1 MEIRNGQIWFEQVS
15 ASTIAEKYGTPT
27 YVYEENRIRANYRR
41 ADAAFRRHYPD
52 FRFFYAVKACNNPAI
67 AHILRQEG
75 AGIDAASVN
84 EIRLAAELGLGG
96 EDVMFS
102 GNFLSDDDIRE
113 GLASGVIFNLDDL
126 SLLPRVLRLGRPGIL
141 SFRINPGY
149 GRSNVGDFV
158 TNAGPDAKFG
168 LHPDQVRD
176 AYRQAKAAGITRF
189 GAHMMPGSCITDAA
203 YFPFITGLLMDIIGP
218 VARDLGIDFEFIDL
232 GGGLGIPYRPG
243 EPALDLAAAAQGTAE
258 MFAAKVRE
266 YGLRPPKLKLEP
278 ARYFVGDA
286 GFIVGRVHAI
296 KRSYRKII
304 GTDIGM
310 NTLARPAMYGAYHGI
325 FFNGREADPREP
337 AGLCGQ
343 LCENTDF
350 WVRERAF
357 PVTVAEGD
365 LVVVENAGAYGYAM
379 GYQYNGRL
387 RPAEVLVK
395 GRRHNLIR
403 RREEF
408 ADMIRGTRVPAR
420 LRRPPHP

>member
-1 MEIRNGQIWFEQVS
+1 MKIKNGRIHFEDVP
-15 ASTIAEKYGTPT
+15 ATVIAAKYGTPT

-67 AHILRQEG
+67 VHILRQEG
-75 AGIDAASVN
+75 AGIDAASVQ
-84 EIRLAAELGLGG
+84 EIRLAAEVGLGG

-126 SLLPRVLRLGRPGIL
+126 ALLPRVLRQGRPELL

-149 GRSNVGDFV
+149 GRSNVGEFV
-158 TNAGPDAKFG
+158 TNAGPEAKFG
-168 LHPDQVRD
+168 LHPDQVLT
-176 AYRQAKAAGITRF
+176 AYRQAREAGIVRF

-218 VARDLGIDFEFIDL
+218 VARELGIDFEFIDL

-243 EPALDLAAAAQGTAE
+243 EPELDLEAAARGTAE
-258 MFAAKVRE
+258 MFAAKVKE
-266 YGLRPPKLKLEP
+266 FGLKPPLLKLEP

-286 GFIVGRVHAI
+286 GFIVGRVQAI
-296 KRSYRKII
+296 KHSYRKII

-310 NTLARPAMYGAYHGI
+310 NTLARPAMYGAYHGL
-325 FFNGREADPREP
+325 FFDGREDDPREP

-350 WVRERAF
+350 WVKERAF
-357 PVTVAEGD
+357 PATVAVGD
-365 LVVVENAGAYGYAM
+365 LVVAENAGAYGFAM
-379 GYQYNGRL
+379 SYQYNGRL
-387 RPAEVLVK
+387 RPAEVLVNG
-395 GRRHNLIR
+395 GRHSLIR
-403 RREEF
+403 RREDF
-408 ADMIRGTRVPAR
+408 ADLIRGTKVPPR
-420 LRRPPHP
+420 LRGPRG